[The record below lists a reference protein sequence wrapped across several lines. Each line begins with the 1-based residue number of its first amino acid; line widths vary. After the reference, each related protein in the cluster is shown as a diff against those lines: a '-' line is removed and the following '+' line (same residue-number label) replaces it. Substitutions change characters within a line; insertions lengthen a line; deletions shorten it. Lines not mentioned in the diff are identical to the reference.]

1 LPTAKLVTG
10 FNPDIKMDKLFVIAI
25 GGTGMRCLES
35 FTHLC
40 GTGMFDNQEI
50 EVLTLDT
57 DQNNGN
63 KGRVEELINLYNRIK
78 TSGTAAGGTANANT
92 FFSAKLNLYR
102 FWTNYSSPGRENYK
116 NISKISTGTPE
127 QQHANQLISDL
138 FLDTKSV
145 QEFALD
151 HGYRAQTHLGSML
164 MYHGIVE
171 AARNILKG
179 SAVESQERELDA
191 FMTKLQNAG
200 ASARVFIFG
209 SVFGGTGASS
219 IPVIPQ
225 ALQDFTK
232 IRSNGNASIDFS
244 KAKFGSTLLTEYFT
258 FNKPDTQQKSSKAN
272 SVIAD
277 SSFFPLN
284 SQAALQFYQS
294 DPTVQKCYKLLYH
307 IGWPVESK
315 KIDSHNTS
323 SQTITGGSAQKNPCH
338 ITELLCACAAYDFF
352 TRKTGFESAKA
363 DYLYKAVEFKDNSF
377 NFSFDDFVG
386 NENKAGEIFVNK
398 LGAFFSLAHISL
410 TRNGAAFDDAGIKGF
425 IKQFENQKL
434 YQYSTITDAECK
446 DINEYFKLFAYT
458 FKDAKFIPGWLYQ
471 VRNSVAP
478 GRFLFDSKA
487 FADNPAEL
495 RRLDVGTIFT
505 DEKHHWPKGGIL
517 SNRYGT
523 FVEKLINTG
532 PKNEQKVNTTKEKFL
547 AHIFNALTISQ
558 NFDIN

>member
-1 LPTAKLVTG
+1 
-10 FNPDIKMDKLFVIAI
+10 MDKLFVIAI

-40 GTGMFDNQEI
+40 GIGMFDNQEI

-63 KGRVEELINLYNRIK
+63 KSRVEDLISLYSRIK
-78 TSGTAAGGTANANT
+78 TSGTTLGGTPNANT
-92 FFSAKLNLYR
+92 FFSAKLNLHR

-127 QQHANQLISDL
+127 QQKANKLISDL
-138 FLDTKSV
+138 FLDTGSV
-145 QEFALD
+145 QEFALE

-179 SAVESQERELDA
+179 TSVQSEERDLDT
-191 FMTKLQNAG
+191 FMGKLEHAG

-219 IPVIPQ
+219 IPVIPK
-225 ALQDFTK
+225 ALQDFVK

-258 FNKPDTQQKSSKAN
+258 FNKPDAQQKSGKAN

-307 IGWPVESK
+307 IGWPIESK
-315 KIDSHNTS
+315 KIDGNNTS
-323 SQTITGGSAQKNPCH
+323 NQTITGGSEQKNACH
-338 ITELLCACAAYDFF
+338 ITELLCACAAYNFF
-352 TRKTGFESAKA
+352 TRTDGFDSTKA

-377 NFSFDDFVG
+377 NFSFDDFIG
-386 NENKAGEIFVNK
+386 KENQAGEIFVNK
-398 LGAFFSLAHISL
+398 LGALYSLAHISL
-410 TRNGAAFDDAGIKGF
+410 TKNGAAFDDSGIKGF
-425 IKQFENQKL
+425 IKQCENQKL
-434 YQYSTITDAECK
+434 LQYSTISDSECK

-487 FADNPAEL
+487 FPDNQAEL
-495 RRLDVGTIFT
+495 KKLDVGTIFL
-505 DEKHHWPKGGIL
+505 DEKHHWPKGGIF
-517 SNRYGT
+517 SDRYNV
-523 FVEKLINTG
+523 FVEKLINTS
-532 PKNEQKVNTTKEKFL
+532 PKDEQKVNTTKEKFL
-547 AHIFNALTISQ
+547 AHIFNALTVSQ
-558 NFDIN
+558 NFNIN

>member
-1 LPTAKLVTG
+1 
-10 FNPDIKMDKLFVIAI
+10 MDKLFVIAI

-40 GTGMFDNQEI
+40 GIGMFDNQEI

-63 KGRVEELINLYNRIK
+63 KGRVEELINLYNRVK
-78 TSGTAAGGTANANT
+78 TSGSVEGGTPNANT
-92 FFSAKLNLYR
+92 FFSAKLNLHR
-102 FWTNYSSPGRENYK
+102 FWTNYSSSGRENYK

-127 QQHANQLISDL
+127 QQKANKLISDL
-138 FLDTKSV
+138 FLDKSSV
-145 QEFALD
+145 QEFALE

-164 MYHGIVE
+164 IYHGLVE
-171 AARNILKG
+171 AARNIVKG
-179 SAVESQERELDA
+179 SAVETQERELDT
-191 FMTKLQNAG
+191 FMGKLEKAG

-219 IPVIPQ
+219 IPVVPK
-225 ALQDFTK
+225 ALQDFVK
-232 IRSNGNASIDFS
+232 IRSGGNSSIDFS

-258 FNKPDTQQKSSKAN
+258 FNKPDDKQKASKAN

-294 DPTVQKCYKLLYH
+294 DPTVQKCYKFLYH

-315 KIDSHNTS
+315 KIDGNNTS
-323 SQTITGGSAQKNPCH
+323 NQTITGGAEQKNPCH
-338 ITELLCACAAYDFF
+338 VTELLCACAAYDFF
-352 TRKTGFESAKA
+352 SRSDGFDSAKA

-386 NENKAGEIFVNK
+386 NANKAGEIFVNR

-410 TRNGAAFDDAGIKGF
+410 TKNGGAFDDSGIKGF
-425 IKQFENQKL
+425 ITRCENQKL
-434 YQYSTITDAECK
+434 NQYSTITDAECK
-446 DINEYFKLFAYT
+446 DINEYFKLFAYN
-458 FKDAKFIPGWLYQ
+458 FKGTQLIPGWLYQ

-478 GRFLFDSKA
+478 GKFLFDSKA
-487 FADNPAEL
+487 FHDNPTEL
-495 RRLDVGTIFT
+495 RKLDIGTIFL
-505 DEKHHWPKGGIL
+505 DEKHHWSKGGIFGD
-517 SNRYGT
+517 RYNT
-523 FVEKLINTG
+523 FVEKLINTN
-532 PKNEQKVNTTKEKFL
+532 PKDEQKVNTTKEKFL
-547 AHIFNALTISQ
+547 AHIFNALTVSQ
-558 NFDIN
+558 NFDLK

>member
-1 LPTAKLVTG
+1 
-10 FNPDIKMDKLFVIAI
+10 MDKLFVIAI

-40 GTGMFDNQEI
+40 GIGMFDNQEI

-63 KGRVEELINLYNRIK
+63 KGRVEELIGLYNRIK
-78 TSGTAAGGTANANT
+78 TSGNAVNGGTPNANT
-92 FFSAKLNLYR
+92 FFSAKLNLHR
-102 FWTNYSSPGRENYK
+102 FWTNYSGPGRENYK
-116 NISKISTGTPE
+116 NITKISTGTPE
-127 QQHANQLISDL
+127 QQKANKLISDL
-138 FLDTKSV
+138 FLDTSSV

-171 AARNILKG
+171 AARNIIKG
-179 SAVESQERELDA
+179 AAVQSQERELDE
-191 FMTKLQNAG
+191 FMGKLEKAG

-219 IPVIPQ
+219 IPVIPK
-225 ALQDFTK
+225 ALQDFVK

-258 FNKPDTQQKSSKAN
+258 FNKPDDKQKTSKAN

-307 IGWPVESK
+307 IGWPIESK
-315 KIDSHNTS
+315 KIDGNNASN
-323 SQTITGGSAQKNPCH
+323 QTITGGSEQKNPCH

-352 TRKTGFESAKA
+352 TRNHGFDSAKA
-363 DYLYKAVEFKDNSF
+363 EYLYKAVEFKDNSF
-377 NFSFDDFVG
+377 NFSFDDFIG
-386 NENKAGEIFVNK
+386 KDNKAGEIFVNK

-410 TRNGAAFDDAGIKGF
+410 TKNGGAFDDSGVKGF
-425 IKQFENQKL
+425 IKQCENQKL
-434 YQYSTITDAECK
+434 HQYSTITDAECK

-458 FKDAKFIPGWLYQ
+458 FKDTKFVPGWLYQ
-471 VRNSVAP
+471 VRASVAP
-478 GRFLFDSKA
+478 GKFLFDSKA
-487 FADNPAEL
+487 FPDNQSEL
-495 RRLDVGTIFT
+495 RKLDVGTMFL
-505 DEKHHWPKGGIL
+505 DEKHHWSKGGIFGD
-517 SNRYGT
+517 RYDT
-523 FVEKLINTG
+523 FVSKLINSG
-532 PKNEQKVNTTKEKFL
+532 PRDEQKVNTTKEKFL
-547 AHIFNALTISQ
+547 AHIFNSLTISQ
-558 NFDIN
+558 NFDLN

>member
-1 LPTAKLVTG
+1 
-10 FNPDIKMDKLFVIAI
+10 MDKLFVIAI
-25 GGTGMRCLES
+25 GGTGMRCLEA

-40 GTGMFDNQEI
+40 GIGMFDNQEI
-50 EVLTLDT
+50 EILTLDT

-63 KGRVEELINLYNRIK
+63 KGRVEELISLYNRIK
-78 TSGTAAGGTANANT
+78 TTGTSVGGTPNANT

-102 FWTNYSSPGRENYK
+102 FFTNYAGPGRETYK
-116 NISKISTGTPE
+116 NISKITTGSAE
-127 QQHANQLISDL
+127 QQKANKLISDL
-138 FLDTKSV
+138 FLDNGSV

-171 AARNILKG
+171 AARNIIKG
-179 SAVESQERELDA
+179 AAVQSEERELDT
-191 FMTKLQNAG
+191 FMGKLESAG
-200 ASARVFIFG
+200 ANARVFIFG
-209 SVFGGTGASS
+209 SIFGGTGASS
-219 IPVIPQ
+219 IPVIPK
-225 ALQDFTK
+225 ALQDFVK

-244 KAKFGSTLLTEYFT
+244 KAKFGSTLLTAYFT
-258 FNKPDTQQKSSKAN
+258 FNKPDDKQKASKAN

-294 DPTVQKCYKLLYH
+294 DPTVQKCYKLFYH
-307 IGWPVESK
+307 IGWPIESK
-315 KIDSHNTS
+315 KIDGNNISN
-323 SQTITGGSAQKNPCH
+323 QTTTGGSEQKNPCH

-352 TRKTGFESAKA
+352 TRNDGFNSAKV

-386 NENKAGEIFVNK
+386 NENKSGEIFVNK

-410 TRNGAAFDDAGIKGF
+410 TKNGGAFDDAGIKGF
-425 IKQFENQKL
+425 IKQCENQKL
-434 YQYSTITDAECK
+434 NQYSTITDAECK

-458 FKDAKFIPGWLYQ
+458 FKDARFIPGWLYQ
-471 VRNSVAP
+471 VRSSVAP
-478 GRFLFDSKA
+478 GRFLFNSKA
-487 FADNPAEL
+487 FPDNPLEL
-495 RRLDVGTIFT
+495 KKLDVGTIFL
-505 DEKHHWPKGGIL
+505 DEKHHWSKGRFF
-517 SNRYGT
+517 SDRYNI
-523 FVEKLINTG
+523 FVENLINTN
-532 PKNEQKVNTTKEKFL
+532 PKEEQKVNTTKEKFL